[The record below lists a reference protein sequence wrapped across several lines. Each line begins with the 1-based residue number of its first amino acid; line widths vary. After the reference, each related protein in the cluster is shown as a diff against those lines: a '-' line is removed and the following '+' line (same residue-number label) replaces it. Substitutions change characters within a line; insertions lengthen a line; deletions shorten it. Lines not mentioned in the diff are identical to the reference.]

1 MLKLK
6 GGERLYVSVNQGC
19 TELEKQVGRREAAAE
34 LRRRADLMRRKIENI
49 PAGFSSHPPPPGTAG
64 NTTSGPFIAALGHP
78 AARAQGHLYR
88 ITPKP
93 AFGIAGNNA
102 RQGQQ
107 LTICRLLPHGAWR
120 NRKTGGRRVAKLA
133 TLLAQSDSLLRQ
145 QRPRAKASA
154 SFNAMRGALTG
165 AGLLTGGRP
174 EKVSRFPTKILV
186 VDRHAPCV
194 NAAT

>member
-49 PAGFSSHPPPPGTAG
+49 PAGFSSQPPPQGQQENAPAAVYC
-64 NTTSGPFIAALGHP
+64 SPGPFLRRGRKAIYIELHP
-78 AARAQGHLYR
+78 E
-88 ITPKP
+88 T
-93 AFGIAGNNA
+93 AFGVAGNNA